1 MKSQLTEL
9 QEKYVELM
17 LDGVVRTNQA
27 YADILGCDIRTVY
40 KMKQNEKISLEIER
54 RADIT
59 LKASLSN
66 AYGVLEHILFSGG
79 SSNGEKLKALDL
91 YLKTQGKLK
100 EKQDIDTTVV
110 VKDSNTAALELDR
123 LLGL

>member
-1 MKSQLTEL
+1 MKSGLTTL
-9 QEKYVELM
+9 QENYVELM
-17 LDGVVRTNQA
+17 LDGIVRTNQT
-27 YADILGCDIRTVY
+27 YADLLGCDIRTIY

-79 SSNGEKLKALDL
+79 STNGERLKALDL

-100 EKQDIDTTVV
+100 EKQETTAEVT